1 MNERINEIRRLIE
14 ESAKPVFVLV
24 DFRPGNKFIESL
36 PMADRIEQAIA
47 LVRKHAP
54 TLAVKV
60 IGRTVIGRTI
70 QIGEYSLQHA
80 WIDRANQTGWKL
92 IDPDGDWLDTF
103 DDPAEGIAHA
113 TSYAVEA
120 AINNDLLDAALR
132 IVPAEAA
139 TEA

>member
-1 MNERINEIRRLIE
+1 MT
-14 ESAKPVFVLV
+14 
-24 DFRPGNKFIESL
+24 GT
-36 PMADRIEQAIA
+36 ADRIEQAIA

-60 IGRTVIGRTI
+60 IWRTI

-80 WIDRANQTGWKL
+80 WIDRANQAGWKL